1 MFSKEENAR
10 MDEELMNIVNSG
22 RPADKSK
29 VITPSQI
36 SSFIENENKKK
47 VYRLN
52 NTSENETK
60 SLSLQEKSVSGTI
73 KEKTNNLAKIIF
85 IAGIAV
91 AIVGS
96 FAYCVSHI
104 NIKSD
109 ATDKDDVS
117 NVEVSQVSYVDDSS
131 NSIDDEAF
139 LGKDETANLGE
150 ETLVDIRVDESS
162 VGENSSDK
170 LESNIDENSNDE
182 SVDNESSS
190 DKDDENNVD
199 KDIDNQSSIN
209 IEESNLNSNIDE
221 DRQVVENTEKNDS
234 AESDVVFEV
243 GTSSDIDETEYYLNN
258 TIEGY
263 CIRVYSEM
271 YGLDPKI
278 IAAICYQE
286 SGGVNIV
293 DGGAAIGVMM
303 LEDMADYD
311 ITVYNYIDGCYET
324 LTVSSSRADDME
336 YNIRCG
342 IANMQNKLNY
352 FDGNM
357 YAALQAYNY
366 SEYTL
371 QNALDLNGY
380 TLNGINDY
388 NWLYITEDVTNNPQ
402 KYGISAKDENG
413 EEIYPKYGVSYYP
426 CYTGYHLIDEVINY
440 NYISN
445 GEIHEVEFN
454 FATASVIKDNVID
467 HISEK
472 SL

>member
-1 MFSKEENAR
+1 MISKEENAR

-73 KEKTNNLAKIIF
+73 KEKKSNLAKIIF

-91 AIVGS
+91 AVVGS
-96 FAYCVSHI
+96 FAYCVSNV
-104 NIKSD
+104 NIDNSD
-109 ATDKDDVS
+109 RVNGG
-117 NVEVSQVSYVDDSS
+117 NVEVSDISYIEDSS
-131 NSIDDEAF
+131 GSIDNDRF
-139 LGKDETANLGE
+139 LTKDETSNVVE
-150 ETLVDIRVDESS
+150 EILADSHIDVSSVDENSSDELESNKTDDNSRDSNFDAENIDNKEDESS
-162 VGENSSDK
+162 V
-170 LESNIDENSNDE
+170 
-182 SVDNESSS
+182 
-190 DKDDENNVD
+190 DKDEEASV
-199 KDIDNQSSIN
+199 N
-209 IEESNLNSNIDE
+209 IEESNLNSDIAE
-221 DRQVVENTEKNDS
+221 DSQVVENTEKNVS

-303 LEDMADYD
+303 LEDMDDYD
-311 ITVYNYIDGCYET
+311 ITVYNYNDNCYET
-324 LTVSSSRADDME
+324 LTVSSSRTDDLE

-342 IANMQNKLNY
+342 IANIQNKLNY

-357 YAALQAYNY
+357 YATLQGYNY
-366 SEYTL
+366 NEVTL
-371 QNALDLNGY
+371 KNTLDDNGY
-380 TLNGINDY
+380 VLNGINDY

-445 GEIHEVEFN
+445 GEIHEVEMN
-454 FATASVIKDNVID
+454 FATANVIKDNVID
-467 HISEK
+467 NISEK